1 MFIHIFGY
9 RLRCLL
15 RDKQMV
21 FWTLLFPLILA
32 TFFNLAFGKLI
43 DNEKFNPVSIA
54 VVTNEAYGQNP
65 DFKQVLHEVSKGED
79 RLFNLTE
86 ATEEEAGALLTKE
99 KIAAYI
105 ILTPDIKMMVRRSGL
120 GQDIVKIF
128 LEQYQQTAN
137 AAKNIM
143 TSNPENIQKLTA
155 AISER
160 LQYTRE
166 VSMSSAEPNTVL
178 NYFYA
183 LIAMAAFYGA
193 FWGLKEVT
201 DIQANLSNRAA
212 RVNMA
217 PVHKLKTFLYSLAS
231 ALLIQYAE
239 LLLLLVY
246 LHFGLNIDFGSNVG
260 YVLFTTFVG
269 SATGLTFGAFISAM
283 VKKSEGMKV
292 AVLIG
297 FSMLGSALSGMM
309 YDQLKYIVS
318 QKAPLLSYINPLSL
332 LTDAFYCLYYYD
344 TYSRYWMNIGLLG
357 VFIFL
362 FSAGTYMILRR
373 QKYASL

>member
-269 SATGLTFGAFISAM
+269 SVTGLTFGAFISAM